1 MRYAQ
6 EGVEDVSP
14 LVVVGALGVVGVVAF
29 GWFSFWV
36 GYVGMYYAYVVVSC
50 G

>member
-1 MRYAQ
+1 M
-6 EGVEDVSP
+6 
-14 LVVVGALGVVGVVAF
+14 VGVVAF

-36 GYVGMYYAYVVVSC
+36 GYVGVYYAYVVVSC